1 MDPVKATAAIPMQL
15 VDAGKA
21 KMLVCRLEKPV
32 PAGAQLVLRR
42 AGDDYEL
49 VVVQTT
55 GDCTEPAT
63 LASFVAP
70 EDADANGDRRESY
83 VLAAAGNAASL
94 LTIQTLPLPPS
105 AGQKPLV
112 LLRMPLRLPLRVDR
126 WDDTQPERVH

>member
-55 GDCTEPAT
+55 GDRPEPAT

-70 EDADANGDRRESY
+70 EDADANEAIHAVAIAHETRGTAPKTRRPAQAHRQRHRSD
-83 VLAAAGNAASL
+83 
-94 LTIQTLPLPPS
+94 Q
-105 AGQKPLV
+105 
-112 LLRMPLRLPLRVDR
+112 R
-126 WDDTQPERVH
+126 